1 MLEPVRHRQTKGA
14 ATDMFVLP
22 PPRHTPTLP
31 IASSI
36 AHVTASVEFGLIE
49 IEFAGK
55 ARIRIP
61 ASIPAELAAAVVK
74 ALSGR

>member
-31 IASSI
+31 VETPVFMPIGIAGS
-36 AHVTASVEFGLIE
+36 
-49 IEFAGK
+49 
-55 ARIRIP
+55 
-61 ASIPAELAAAVVK
+61 VK
-74 ALSGR
+74 AMTAEGVANRSHLDAKPAIFLRPRRR